1 MKNNNVTIEHLERNA
16 MADARQ
22 SALEF
27 IADHPSGVKTDETL
41 FGNDSSLLRSASFR
55 PPGR

>member
-1 MKNNNVTIEHLERNA
+1 MKNNNVTIERLKRNA

-27 IADHPSGVKTDETL
+27 IADHPSSVNTDETL
-41 FGNDSSLLRSASFR
+41 FGNDSSLLRSAPRR